1 MPLPLR
7 RGGRG
12 PAEGGRASDKN
23 RNSIPPCRSADV
35 LTQVRDYFVRHID
48 FEQSVGHRTDRLRR
62 LRYEAGQAL
71 SRLFWGEEVGA
82 LDLVL
87 RLAAAIRSAPSTARL
102 GRDEAGR
109 AEPHAPHDRGG
120 WGLSVMRRQAINSAL
135 SRPWPCRPSPTPRP
149 TSPTPRPA
157 TSAAICADV
166 HPAANLART

>member
-48 FEQSVGHRTDRLRR
+48 FEQSVGQRTDRLRR
-62 LRYEAGQAL
+62 LRYEAGQAR
-71 SRLFWGEEVGA
+71 SRLFWGRRKGA

-87 RLAAAIRSAPSTARL
+87 RLAAATRSAPSTPGLVGMKR
-102 GRDEAGR
+102 GR
-109 AEPHAPHDRGG
+109 AEPHAPHDRGVG
-120 WGLSVMRRQAINSAL
+120 GSRSCVGKRSTLPFRVRGLDVLRQLLGQQRQQQFVPTFIPRRISLAL
-135 SRPWPCRPSPTPRP
+135 
-149 TSPTPRPA
+149 
-157 TSAAICADV
+157 
-166 HPAANLART
+166 

>member
-48 FEQSVGHRTDRLRR
+48 FEQSVGQRTDRLRR
-62 LRYEAGQAL
+62 LRYEAGQAR
-71 SRLFWGEEVGA
+71 SRLFWGRRKGA

-87 RLAAAIRSAPSTARL
+87 RLAAATRSAPSTARL
-102 GRDEAGR
+102 GRDEAGPCR
-109 AEPHAPHDRGG
+109 ASRSARQRG

-135 SRPWPCRPSPTPRP
+135 SRPWP
-149 TSPTPRPA
+149 
-157 TSAAICADV
+157 
-166 HPAANLART
+166 